1 LCLSDDEYTTV
12 PMATLSIE
20 IIYDAVLRIQLFEE
34 HEISVIFSEKGV
46 RIKLPT
52 TRRLAEFLAV
62 PHYYVLPYFAMM
74 EQESLVTRA
83 ERVGIMTTPTGTAR
97 YLALMKKSYPAEG
110 EAILGPDVYKELMN
124 RAGL

>member
-1 LCLSDDEYTTV
+1 
-12 PMATLSIE
+12 MATLSID

-74 EQESLVTRA
+74 EQEALVTRA
-83 ERVGIMTTPTGTAR
+83 ERVGIMTTPAGTAR
-97 YLALMKKSYPAEG
+97 YLDMMKKSYPAEG
-110 EAILGPDVYKELMN
+110 EAILGPKIYADLMS
-124 RAGL
+124 RRGP

>member
-1 LCLSDDEYTTV
+1 
-12 PMATLSIE
+12 MATISIE

-34 HEISVIFSEKGV
+34 HEITVIFSEKGV

-74 EQESLVTRA
+74 EQESLVTRMK
-83 ERVGIMTTPTGTAR
+83 RVGIMTTSAGTAR
-97 YLALMKKSYPAEG
+97 YLALMKKSYPTVG
-110 EAILGPDVYKELMN
+110 EAILGPDVYRELMN
-124 RAGL
+124 RAGF